1 MSLALLVDFGSTY
14 TKVRAVSLQD
24 ARIVASAQ
32 GPSTVSTD
40 ITVGLQTALDRLHAQ
55 LGTAP
60 RYRWRLASS
69 SAAGGLRMVT
79 VGLVRELTAEAA
91 RQAALGAGAKLVGS
105 FSGRLTRADLQCISA
120 SAPDVL
126 LLCGGTDGGNRDT
139 IVHNAGV
146 LAQAGL
152 ACPFVVAGNRE
163 AADEV
168 QDLLPGACFA
178 ANVMPEFNVLSIE
191 PARAAIR
198 ELFMQR
204 IVHAKGI
211 DRAASMLDKVL
222 MPTPAA
228 VLDAAQL
235 LAQGPAG
242 AAGAPGLGPLLV
254 VDPGGATTD
263 VHSVGEGEPTTQGA
277 VRLGLPEPVAKRT
290 VEGDLGMRHNAHSIV
305 EAIGE
310 TAFCAE
316 AGLTSEQ
323 LRQLLAAVAADVER
337 LPTSA
342 LETGFD
348 LALGRCA
355 IRLAVRRHAGTRE
368 TAYTAH
374 GPVQVQ
380 RGKDL
385 GSFGTVIGTGGVL
398 VAADR
403 PGDLLSAMLA
413 DPKRPHELCPV
424 SPAFLLDS
432 DYVLFAAGLLASVE
446 PQVAFALAVSSL
458 KPVGDG
464 IPSHLKAAVH
474 D

>member
-24 ARIVASAQ
+24 ACVVATAQ
-32 GPSTVSTD
+32 GPSTVATD
-40 ITVGLQTALDRLHAQ
+40 ITLGLQTALARLHAQ
-55 LGTAP
+55 LGGAP
-60 RYRWRLASS
+60 SYRWRLASS

-105 FSGRLTRADLQCISA
+105 YSGRLTRADVRAITEA
-120 SAPDVL
+120 APDVL
-126 LLCGGTDGGNRDT
+126 LLCGGTDGGNRET

-146 LAQAGL
+146 LAQADL
-152 ACPFVVAGNRE
+152 SCPVVVAGNRE

-168 QDLLPGACFA
+168 QDRLPGARVA
-178 ANVMPEFNVLSIE
+178 GNVMPEFNVLSIE

-198 ELFMQR
+198 DVFMQR

-211 DRAASMLDKVL
+211 DRARSLLDDVL

-235 LAQGPAG
+235 LAQGPGGDSGVA
-242 AAGAPGLGPLLV
+242 GLGPLLV

-277 VRLGLPEPVAKRT
+277 VRLGLPEPFAKRT

-310 TAFCAE
+310 AAFCAE
-316 AGLTSEQ
+316 AGLTAEQ
-323 LRQLLAAVAADVER
+323 LQVLLEAVAADVER
-337 LPTSA
+337 LPASP
-342 LETGFD
+342 LETRLD

-385 GSFGTVIGTGGVL
+385 GSFATVIGTGGVL
-398 VAADR
+398 VAAQQ
-403 PGDLLSAMLA
+403 PGELLSAMLA
-413 DPKRPHELCPV
+413 DPARPHELCPV
-424 SPAFLLDS
+424 SPRFLIDR
-432 DYVLFAAGLLASVE
+432 DYVLYAAGLLAAVE
-446 PQVAFALAVSSL
+446 PRVAFALAVSSL
-458 KPVGDG
+458 RPPG
-464 IPSHLKAAVH
+464 AAVPSQDKASTH
-474 D
+474 G